1 MIEDAFVYIIITHV
15 YYTYILYRFVGRAF
29 IYTYRLMGHEIE
41 L

>member
-15 YYTYILYRFVGRAF
+15 CIHIFCIDLWGVLL
-29 IYTYRLMGHEIE
+29 YTYRLMGHEIE